1 MNREE
6 YEEFRDELI
15 DEAFGVSDDKSEDY
29 TKGNEDVLHN
39 FKSVAERTDTHPMET
54 LLIYKLK
61 HQDAI
66 NHFVK
71 TKGEHESEPIRQR
84 IIDDINYNVLL
95 LALWN
100 DLQEDET

>member
-1 MNREE
+1 M
-6 YEEFRDELI
+6 
-15 DEAFGVSDDKSEDY
+15 EA
-29 TKGNEDVLHN
+29 
-39 FKSVAERTDTHPMET
+39 

-100 DLQEDET
+100 DLQEDES